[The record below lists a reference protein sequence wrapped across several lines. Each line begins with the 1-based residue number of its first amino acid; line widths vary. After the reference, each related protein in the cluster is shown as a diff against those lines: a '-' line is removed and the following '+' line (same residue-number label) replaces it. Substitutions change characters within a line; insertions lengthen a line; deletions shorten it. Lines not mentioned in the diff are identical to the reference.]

1 MINSL
6 REWPPA
12 HLCLI
17 PSTLFLHLP
26 VCVFS
31 FLISTN
37 LLSSRVLQITFF
49 LSISFVF
56 SFHSVCSWNFS
67 CLVFTCTFFTLLRS
81 LSSSHV
87 QETEETFIANYSW
100 RFHHYLFNNSK
111 IRTLQ
116 VQSTHIKLE
125 AEDFLYNSVLA
136 GEAHLQSWIVVFRS
150 AMGLLL
156 LHLTITMLHFM
167 LYLCFIFKQ
176 VILFF

>member
-6 REWPPA
+6 CEWPPA

-26 VCVFS
+26 VCSRVFS

-37 LLSSRVLQITFF
+37 LLSSRVLQNTFF
-49 LSISFVF
+49 LSILLF
-56 SFHSVCSWNFS
+56 SPSTPCALDIS
-67 CLVFTCTFFTLLRS
+67 LVWSLPAPSLLFCDRS
-81 LSSSHV
+81 PHHV
-87 QETEETFIANYSW
+87 QETEETFIADYSW
-100 RFHHYLFNNSK
+100 RFHHYFFNNSK

-116 VQSTHIKLE
+116 VQSTHIKR
-125 AEDFLYNSVLA
+125 AEDFLYNFVLA
-136 GEAHLQSWIVVFRS
+136 GEAHLQSWIGVFRS

-156 LHLTITMLHFM
+156 LHLTITVLYFMLH
-167 LYLCFIFKQ
+167 LCFIFKQ